1 MSVQETVADSPETQ
15 EEVRARIATRNRR
28 RTLKDKEYKLLQ
40 LISGVHAYSAYACFT
55 SALGVGTS
63 STGNAVVAGVLVA
76 LGSLFAYVFVAIW
89 RNKLPSIWLAILPS
103 TIFVVVGVFFGAFL
117 SPVFWL
123 NAAAH
128 IEIPFLYRLKKRL
141 ASLPS

>member
-1 MSVQETVADSPETQ
+1 MNVQEMATDSPETQ
-15 EEVRARIATRNRR
+15 EEVRARIATRNRKR
-28 RTLKDKEYKLLQ
+28 ALKDKEYKLLQ
-40 LISGVHAYSAYACFT
+40 LVSGVHGYSAYACFT
-55 SALGVGTS
+55 SALAVGVS
-63 STGNAVVAGVLVA
+63 STGNAVVTGILVA
-76 LGSLFAYVFVAIW
+76 LGGLFAYVFVAIW
-89 RNKLPSIWLAILPS
+89 RNKLPSIWLVVLPS
-103 TIFVVVGVFFGAFL
+103 TIFVVVGVFFGAFF